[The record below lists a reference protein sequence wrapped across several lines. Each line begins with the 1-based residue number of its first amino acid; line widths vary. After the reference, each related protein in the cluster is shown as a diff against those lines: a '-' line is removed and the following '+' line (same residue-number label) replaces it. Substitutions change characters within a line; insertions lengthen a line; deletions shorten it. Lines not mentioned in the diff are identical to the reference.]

1 MTLPPFAIR
10 ARGNPCAARLVP
22 LEPPAAPLVMGVVNV
37 TPDSFSDGGQ
47 LADAAAAIAHGQALW
62 AAGADILDVG
72 GEATNPRAAPVAA
85 EVELAR
91 VLPVIAG
98 LAATTGAL
106 ISVDTTKA
114 AVARAAIAAGADLV
128 NDVSGGLFDP
138 DIVAVADDAGVGYVL
153 GHLRGRTL
161 AEVFAAE
168 APLPWTAVRD
178 DLGERVSRLPAS
190 LVNRTLV
197 DPGLGVGKGSDPAGN
212 LALLTHAGDLA
223 VALGRPILVGPSRK
237 RFLARLLGLAAP
249 PPDRP
254 ADRAAH
260 RAALDAATVGACLA
274 AVAAGA
280 HALRVH
286 DVARLRAAL
295 TIFVAA
301 APSFVASARGP
312 V

>member
-22 LEPPAAPLVMGVVNV
+22 LAAPGSSSAPLVMGVVNV

-62 AAGADILDVG
+62 AAGADLLDVG
-72 GEATNPRAAPVAA
+72 GEATNPRAAPVSA

-138 DIVAVADDAGVGYVL
+138 DIVAVTDDAGVGYVL
-153 GHLRGRTL
+153 GHLRGRSL

-190 LVNRTLV
+190 LVNRTFI
-197 DPGLGVGKGSDPAGN
+197 DPGLGFGKGSDPAGN
-212 LALLTHAGDLA
+212 LALLTHAGALA
-223 VALGRPILVGPSRK
+223 AAVGRPILVGPSRK
-237 RFLARLLGLAAP
+237 RFLARLLGQIG
-249 PPDRP
+249 
-254 ADRAAH
+254 RAH
-260 RAALDAATVGACLA
+260 V
-274 AVAAGA
+274 
-280 HALRVH
+280 
-286 DVARLRAAL
+286 
-295 TIFVAA
+295 
-301 APSFVASARGP
+301 
-312 V
+312 